1 MRLWKKIL
9 LGILVVVSAVAALF
23 VLMVGPWPTYGASDV
38 TKARYYRAAV
48 AAIDTSA
55 AKSTLD
61 STPAQLQAGWAA
73 RPITPP
79 IGTPLSGFGDR
90 QGRPSTGVHDDL
102 QVKAVAFS
110 DGVDTAVVVGSDM
123 LIVPENLADA
133 VRAEVAL
140 KTPLKADNLLFN
152 ASHTHSGPGAWAPGF
167 AASQF
172 SGRYDPA
179 VVAFLTKAF
188 VEAIVEAVGGM
199 EPAAMG
205 HGSAEALQLIRNR
218 TRNGAVDPKLNFM
231 LVQQDDG
238 DRCFVVRYSAH
249 PTILSGRNMEFS
261 GDFPGYLQRYIE
273 QQTGAFAIYLG
284 GAVGSMGPQA
294 PSGSD
299 GFAKAE
305 AMGQE
310 LAQLVLQEAAKTTL
324 DKNLDVATV
333 GAGIPVP
340 PYQLRIT
347 TSWRVSPF
355 LFRML
360 GIDDDAWMGGAR
372 IGSVYLVGTPC
383 DFSGELSAEIR
394 PWAADQGRDLW
405 ILSFNGD
412 YVGYITPDTY
422 YLDLDENG
430 RLGYETGLMSWCGPN
445 GGDYFTHLVRH
456 VVQAMA
462 EAPAQPPSEG

>member
-1 MRLWKKIL
+1 MRLWKKVLIGVLVVASAVGALFIL
-9 LGILVVVSAVAALF
+9 L
-23 VLMVGPWPTYGASDV
+23 VGPWPTYAASDV
-38 TKARYYRAAV
+38 TKTRYYRAAV
-48 AAIDTSA
+48 AAIDASA

-61 STPAQLQAGWAA
+61 STPAQLQAGWAV

-79 IGTPLSGFGDR
+79 VGTPLSGFGDR
-90 QGRPSTGVHDDL
+90 KGRPSTGVHDD
-102 QVKAVAFS
+102 VYAKALAFS

-123 LIVPENLADA
+123 LIVPENIADA

-140 KTPLKADNLLFN
+140 QAPIKADNILFN
-152 ASHTHSGPGAWAPGF
+152 SSHTHSGPGAWAPGF

-172 SGRYDPA
+172 SGAYDPA
-179 VVAFLTKAF
+179 IVDLLTKAF
-188 VEAIVEAVGGM
+188 VEAIVEAVRHM

-205 HGSAEALQLIRNR
+205 HGGVDAFQFIRNR
-218 TRNGAVDPKLNFM
+218 TRNGAVDPRLHYM

-249 PTILSGRNMEFS
+249 PTILGGRNMEFS

-273 QQTGAFAIYLG
+273 EQTGAFALYLG

-294 PSGSD
+294 PSGAD

-305 AMGQE
+305 AMGHE
-310 LAQLVLQEAAKTTL
+310 LAKLVLQEATNTTL
-324 DKNLDVATV
+324 DKNLDIATV

-340 PYQLRIT
+340 PYQMRLN

-360 GIDDDAWMGGAR
+360 GIDDDAWMGGVR
-372 IGSVYLVGTPC
+372 IGTVYLVGTPC
-383 DFSGELSAEIR
+383 DFSGELSVEIR
-394 PWAADQGRDLW
+394 AWAADQGHDLW
-405 ILSFNGD
+405 IQSFNGD

-422 YLDLDENG
+422 YLDLEENG

-445 GGDYFTHLVRH
+445 GGSYFTHLVKH
-456 VVQAMA
+456 VVQALA
-462 EAPAQPPSEG
+462 DHPAQSTSEG